1 MRKSNITTLKMKVF
15 QKGQVVI
22 PVSLIKAYNINIGD
36 QLEVI
41 PASQGILLKPVPEE
55 KPHETLTDQLY
66 GIFSLYAA
74 KQASVRKAD
83 IQTATDRGF
92 TEEWTE

>member
-1 MRKSNITTLKMKVF
+1 MKVF

-22 PVSLIKAYNINIGD
+22 PVSLRKAYNIDIGD

-41 PASQGILLKPVPEE
+41 PASQGILLKPAPEE

-66 GIFSLYAA
+66 GLFGLYAA
-74 KQASVRKAD
+74 KQPTIKKAD

-92 TEEWTE
+92 TEEWTG